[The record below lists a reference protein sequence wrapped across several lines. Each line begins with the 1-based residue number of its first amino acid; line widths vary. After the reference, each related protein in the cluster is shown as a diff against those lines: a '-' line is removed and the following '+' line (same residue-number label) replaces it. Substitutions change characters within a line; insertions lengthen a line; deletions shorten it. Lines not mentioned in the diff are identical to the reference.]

1 MLFRPFPQGKLF
13 KAIAEGMEQGWLDM
27 PGLEAAYGIPLG
39 EVWKPV
45 LEQWE
50 RANGTGPSS
59 CLRSPGSSGR

>member
-1 MLFRPFPQGKLF
+1 
-13 KAIAEGMEQGWLDM
+13 M

-50 RANGTGPSS
+50 RRVLSNGTGPSS